1 MLFHK
6 KYLKVGTN
14 MFFLQFHKF
23 CNNKHITLFPAK
35 RYKKQTGTLK
45 YISEVHRYR
54 QILEY
59 SGKIGIGER
68 KLRKVKKYM

>member
-6 KYLKVGTN
+6 RYLKVGTN

-23 CNNKHITLFPAK
+23 CNNKHIMLFPTK

-45 YISEVHRYR
+45 CISEVHRYR